1 VKLHRNCFRGCLLG
15 GAVGDALGAPVE
27 FMARDEIL
35 RHFGPAGIAAYA
47 PGYGG
52 AGTITD
58 DTQLTLFTAEG
69 LLRAWVR
76 GCFNG
81 HSSIPAITRLA
92 YLRWLRTQQE
102 TPGTEDAEAAG
113 LDGWL
118 IQQSELHQR
127 RAPGYTCLTAL
138 RDPPPPDGEPVNESK
153 GCGGVMRVAPVGLF
167 LWLAGGPRAPHH
179 AFRLAAD
186 LAALTHGH
194 PTGQLTAGVLA
205 ALVLLLADG
214 EDLARAL
221 AATRGILAQHPGHE
235 ETLHAMLQAEA
246 LAGSPLAPAAAIARL
261 GQGWLAE
268 EALAIAIYCALVAR
282 SFRDGVILA
291 VNHDGDSDSTGSIV
305 GNLLGAMHGVE
316 AIPAE
321 WLEPLELRHVITQV
335 ADDLYDYRDWDI
347 GEHSANQALNEQ
359 VWARYPG

>member
-1 VKLHRNCFRGCLLG
+1 VKLHRNRFRGCLLG

-35 RHFGPAGIAAYA
+35 RQHGPDGITAYA
-47 PGYGG
+47 PGDAG

-58 DTQLTLFTAEG
+58 DTQMTLFTAEG

-81 HSSIPAITRLA
+81 HASIPEITRLA
-92 YLRWLRTQQE
+92 YLRWLYTQRD
-102 TPGTEDAEAAG
+102 TPEPEGTGAAE

-118 IQQSELHQR
+118 IRQGELHHR
-127 RAPGYTCLTAL
+127 RAPGNTCLAAL
-138 RDPPPPDGEPVNESK
+138 REPPADGTPVNDSK
-153 GCGGVMRVAPVGLF
+153 GCGGVMRAAPVGLF

-186 LAALTHGH
+186 LASLTHGH
-194 PTGQLTAGVLA
+194 PTGQLSAGALA

-214 EDLARAL
+214 ERLTRAL
-221 AATRGILAQHPGHE
+221 ATTRGILAQHPGHE

-246 LAGSPLAPAAAIARL
+246 LAGSPLAPAAAIAKL

-268 EALAIAIYCALVAR
+268 EALAIAIYCALAGH

-291 VNHDGDSDSTGSIV
+291 VNHDGDSDSTGSIA
-305 GNLLGAMHGVE
+305 GNLLGAVHGVD

-321 WLEPLELRHVITQV
+321 WLEPLELRDVITQV

-347 GEHSANQALNEQ
+347 GKHSTDRALNEH
-359 VWARYPG
+359 VWNRYPGC